1 MARLIYADTSIWNR
15 LCDQEVNG
23 EALLSSL
30 EAQDAR
36 LVLGE
41 NVLSEMVK
49 TFQKSDSCSA
59 NRGRELF
66 SYVKSLLSYGVPL
79 LKPTR
84 AILIGEASHV
94 SKQGPEVVPFASDCV
109 QLFRQVDKLSDG
121 GFDSRARRLVLELSG
136 AAHND
141 RVAARAHLR
150 ASPKLTSMLRQVS
163 SQKLPRWIARQATG
177 PRGREVLAGHL
188 HAEFPSNTLSEL
200 SYTAKKLLASRRYRV
215 SHALVRS
222 DLYVNWR
229 CANRGSLRS
238 DIPDDIYHVVNA
250 SYCDILVTT
259 DQDQASYVGHALY
272 NAEVLVYDGTAP
284 LLKWLLES
292 TRHSR
297 A

>member
-1 MARLIYADTSIWNR
+1 VARLIYAETSIWNR
-15 LCDQEVNG
+15 LCDQKVDG
-23 EALLSSL
+23 KFLLSSL
-30 EAQDAR
+30 AAQDAQ

-49 TFQKSDSCSA
+49 TLQKSDSCSA
-59 NRGRELF
+59 GRGRELF
-66 SYVKSLLSYGVPL
+66 SYLKSLLPYGVPL

-94 SKQGPEVVPFASDCV
+94 SKQGPEVVPFASDCA
-109 QLFRQVDKLSDG
+109 QLFRQVDKFSDG
-121 GFDSRARRLVLELSG
+121 GFDSRARQLVLELSG
-136 AAHND
+136 AAYND
-141 RVAARAHLR
+141 RVAARAHLTAR
-150 ASPKLTSMLRQVS
+150 PRLTSMLRQVS

-177 PRGREVLAGHL
+177 PRGREVLAGRL

-238 DIPDDIYHVVNA
+238 DIPDDIFHVVNA
-250 SYCDILVTT
+250 SYCDIFITT
-259 DQDQASYVGHALY
+259 DRDQASYAVHALPS
-272 NAEVLVYDGTAP
+272 AKVLVYEGSAP
-284 LLKWLLES
+284 LLKWLLEA
-292 TRHSR
+292 TG
-297 A
+297 